1 MHHEA
6 TQRPSAAAHSGHG
19 RGAGARHAGPR
30 PKSLLARWRAFP
42 APGRAFLAPGRAF
55 LAPGRAFLAPGRAF
69 LAPGRAFLAP
79 GRAFL
84 ARGRRFRVAAVA
96 AVAGGAL
103 LAALLPAAASASGT
117 SYVALGDSYTS
128 GPLIPYLTGTPAGC
142 LRSSHDYP
150 ALVAAAIGAASFT
163 DVSCSGAST
172 VNMAGSESVAFGT
185 NPPQL
190 NAVKASTTL
199 VTLGIGGNDIGFSDI
214 VLLCSSLS
222 FLNPFGA
229 PCKKHYTA
237 GGIDRLAE
245 AVAQTGPKVAA
256 ILEDIHSR
264 APAARV
270 LLVGY
275 PALLPATG
283 DGCWPLAPFAH
294 GDVPYLR
301 GVELKLNQM
310 LASEA
315 AAHGATYV
323 DTYTDSTGHTLCNGL
338 GTKWIEGIVP
348 TSLAA
353 PVHPNAPG
361 EKAMARQVLA
371 ALG

>member
-1 MHHEA
+1 MRHEA
-6 TQRPSAAAHSGHG
+6 TQRQSPPAHPGHG
-19 RGAGARHAGPR
+19 RGADARRPR
-30 PKSLLARWRAFP
+30 PNPRSWLARRRVCP
-42 APGRAFLAPGRAF
+42 APGRFLTAH
-55 LAPGRAFLAPGRAF
+55 
-69 LAPGRAFLAP
+69 
-79 GRAFL
+79 
-84 ARGRRFRVAAVA
+84 GRRFRVVGVA

-103 LAALLPAAASASGT
+103 LAALLPGAASASGP

-128 GPLIPYLTGTPAGC
+128 GPLIPYLTGSPAGC

-150 ALVAAAIGAASFT
+150 ALVAAATGASSFT

-172 VNMAGSESVAFGT
+172 ANMTAPESVVFGT

-199 VTLGIGGNDIGFSDI
+199 VTLGIGGNDIGFSGI
-214 VLLCSSLS
+214 VLLCSGLS
-222 FLNPFGA
+222 FIDPFGA
-229 PCKKHYTA
+229 PCKRHYT
-237 GGIDRLAE
+237 GGGLDQLAE

-283 DGCWPLAPFAH
+283 DGCWPLAPFAS

-323 DTYTDSTGHTLCNGL
+323 DTYTDSTGHSLCNGP

>member
-1 MHHEA
+1 
-6 TQRPSAAAHSGHG
+6 
-19 RGAGARHAGPR
+19 
-30 PKSLLARWRAFP
+30 
-42 APGRAFLAPGRAF
+42 
-55 LAPGRAFLAPGRAF
+55 
-69 LAPGRAFLAP
+69 
-79 GRAFL
+79 
-84 ARGRRFRVAAVA
+84 VAAV
-96 AVAGGAL
+96 
-103 LAALLPAAASASGT
+103 
-117 SYVALGDSYTS
+117 
-128 GPLIPYLTGTPAGC
+128 
-142 LRSSHDYP
+142 
-150 ALVAAAIGAASFT
+150 
-163 DVSCSGAST
+163 
-172 VNMAGSESVAFGT
+172 
-185 NPPQL
+185 
-190 NAVKASTTL
+190 
-199 VTLGIGGNDIGFSDI
+199 
-214 VLLCSSLS
+214 
-222 FLNPFGA
+222 
-229 PCKKHYTA
+229 
-237 GGIDRLAE
+237 
-245 AVAQTGPKVAA
+245 
-256 ILEDIHSR
+256 LEDIHSR

-283 DGCWPLAPFAH
+283 DGCWPLAPFAY

-323 DTYTDSTGHTLCNGL
+323 DTYTDSTGHNLCNGP